1 MAGWNLATDYQ
12 GLSKDF
18 GSLAAVFAIEG
29 ERLTKDPLSEVVRIE
44 REGVRFYVKRYWG
57 AGKGLRRYL
66 GRPRVKA
73 AERRACT
80 DCDVPPWAPAM
91 LVMLSSIRVPPKSLQ
106 PQRRASLA
114 PARVSLT
121 QLGW

>member
-57 AGKGLRRYL
+57 AGKGLRRFKEL
-66 GRPRVKA
+66 GLHAKLG
-73 AERRACT
+73 T
-80 DCDVPPWAPAM
+80 
-91 LVMLSSIRVPPKSLQ
+91 
-106 PQRRASLA
+106 QRGPHVVQLA
-114 PARVSLT
+114 
-121 QLGW
+121 